1 MRYAFE
7 KTHSKLST
15 ACLILHLSC
24 LDKCK
29 VSKEMSGLISYCTP
43 DYNSLNGEDKNFDL
57 TWSEYNSS
65 FVLSDKN
72 LEDVYNAFQYTRALS
87 ISSYP
92 MSGIFTS
99 YLGGGYA
106 YKMNGNGASI
116 ISNLTLLEQNN
127 WIDRQTRAVFV
138 EFNTYNPNIKMFAYN
153 YLLFEILPTGS
164 IVTSYRFSP
173 MSLFDDRTSLF
184 SFGTICAII
193 YLVLIFILTM
203 KQIYRIK
210 VEKWQY
216 FKQMWT
222 FIDLTLIAFSYT
234 SFAIWLYRIW
244 EAQKIMTL
252 LSSSTTNKTKF
263 ISLQMLAYWDDV
275 LANMLAFCACM
286 GSLKF
291 FKILQFNHTIRIMM
305 NSIKIGA
312 AGMISFGAMF
322 LLFALAWM
330 QASYVIFNDQILTLS
345 TFVKSAETGFL
356 LLLGKFQLS
365 DMLRVSPTYSILY
378 YVTFNTFMVMVMLNM
393 FISIIT
399 DALGEAKLRDQDA
412 DPLDL
417 EGYFYSKIGKVFN
430 SLGKKDTATQEE
442 RDMKKSLAEKG
453 NYMEHTEQ
461 FEYKTGVLVG
471 YLLEVLKIFIFH

>member
-1 MRYAFE
+1 
-7 KTHSKLST
+7 
-15 ACLILHLSC
+15 
-24 LDKCK
+24 
-29 VSKEMSGLISYCTP
+29 MSGLISYCTP
-43 DYNSLNGEDKNFDL
+43 DYNKLNGEDKIFDL
-57 TWSEYNSS
+57 NWSEKNSS
-65 FVLSDKN
+65 FVPHQN
-72 LEDVYNAFQYTRALS
+72 LEDVYNAFEYTGALS

-92 MSGIFTS
+92 MSGVYTS
-99 YLGGGYA
+99 YLGGGYV

-116 ISNLTLLEQNN
+116 ISNLTILEQNN

-138 EFNTYNPNIKMFAYN
+138 EFNTYNPNIKMFSYN

-222 FIDLTLIAFSYT
+222 YIDLTLIAFSYT

-252 LSSSTTNKTKF
+252 LSLSPINKTKF

-275 LANMLAFCACM
+275 LASMLAFCACM

-291 FKILQFNHTIRIMM
+291 FKILQFNHTIRILIRTM
-305 NSIKIGA
+305 KIGFSA
-312 AGMISFGAMF
+312 MFSFGAMF

-330 QASYVIFNDQILTLS
+330 QASYVIFNDQILSLS
-345 TFVKSAETGFL
+345 TFVKSMETGFL

-365 DMLRVSPTYSILY
+365 EILRANPTYSVLY
-378 YVTFNTFMVMVMLNM
+378 YVSYNTFLVMIMLNM
-393 FISIIT
+393 FISIVT
-399 DALGEAKLRDQDA
+399 DAFAEAQIRDKDA

-417 EGYFYSKIGKVFN
+417 EDYFYSKIGKILN
-430 SLGKKDTATQEE
+430 LIGKKKRDSKELGVEE
-442 RDMKKSLAEKG
+442 SKMKDSLALKG
-453 NYMEHTEQ
+453 KYMDLSQ
-461 FEYKTGVLVG
+461 NWEYKTGQLINV
-471 YLLEVLKIFIFH
+471 LLEVSYF